1 MNIAGPQTNTSTH
14 GLSSLNNSSPVITPF
29 TIPSI
34 NTSSI
39 SAYPATTITNPTLTT
54 NTYQYQTTN
63 TSNTLNSFVNNSNN
77 FSPAFGNPSSTVTS
91 GAQNSSSL
99 FSFKDSLNGSS
110 KIGGGSDDN
119 LFTSPDFFSKIHGS

>member
-1 MNIAGPQTNTSTH
+1 
-14 GLSSLNNSSPVITPF
+14 LSSNSSNPVITPF

-39 SAYPATTITNPTLTT
+39 SAYPTTTTITNPPLAA
-54 NTYQYQTTN
+54 NTYQYTNPN

-77 FSPAFGNPSSTVTS
+77 FSPTFGNPSSTVTS

-110 KIGGGSDDN
+110 KIGRGGSDDN
-119 LFTSPDFFSKIHGS
+119 LFTSPDFFNKIHGS